1 MGRGAPGRGRCA
13 TRGRRWAWSG
23 VRHPG
28 GRVKIEFKRSGGFA
42 GMGVR
47 LVLESAAL
55 PAAER
60 DALETLIARARFFEL
75 APTAARPRPYRFQD
89 VLCIQGARRRHAVSL
104 HYPVKPEPVKVLLGA
119 LTARAT
125 G

>member
-1 MGRGAPGRGRCA
+1 
-13 TRGRRWAWSG
+13 
-23 VRHPG
+23 
-28 GRVKIEFKRSGGFA
+28 
-42 GMGVR
+42 MGVR

-75 APTAARPRPYRFQD
+75 APTAARPRPDRFQYD
-89 VLCIQGARRRHAVSL
+89 VCIEDAGRRHAVSL
-104 HYPVKPEPVKVLLGA
+104 HDPVEPEPLKVLLEH
-119 LTARAT
+119 LTALARGEGKA